1 MIAPRE
7 IGDSMGMLPIPM
19 ELFEIIHNISMFL
32 LVDDK
37 HDLGRGVYYE
47 RDDHYYHGRFSAHH
61 PSMWHHWQIGLF
73 GLMISQLGTFV
84 TKGMELFG
92 DYKRIGENGD
102 LSGLDDNILKIIE
115 GDNTITLDEY
125 KQELGDLTISS
136 QEEGEDGP
144 PKIILASG
152 TVDFDTNQQANH
164 KSMNQSHYQ
173 HSDLKVPEPPSG
185 LIGLTL

>member
-7 IGDSMGMLPIPM
+7 VGDSVGVLPIPM
-19 ELFEIIHNISMFL
+19 ELFEIIHNVSMFL
-32 LVDDK
+32 LMDDK

-61 PSMWHHWQIGLF
+61 PSMWHHWQIGVL
-73 GLMISQLGTFV
+73 GLVVSQLGTFV

-92 DYKRIGENGD
+92 DYQRIGQNGD
-102 LSGLDDNILKIIE
+102 LSGIDDNILKIIE

-125 KQELGDLTISS
+125 KQEVGSLVP
-136 QEEGEDGP
+136 EEEEP

-152 TVDFDTNQQANH
+152 VIDLDSNGPLKSQLHQQE
-164 KSMNQSHYQ
+164 KV
-173 HSDLKVPEPPSG
+173 SDLKVPELPDLIGFPSG
-185 LIGLTL
+185 H